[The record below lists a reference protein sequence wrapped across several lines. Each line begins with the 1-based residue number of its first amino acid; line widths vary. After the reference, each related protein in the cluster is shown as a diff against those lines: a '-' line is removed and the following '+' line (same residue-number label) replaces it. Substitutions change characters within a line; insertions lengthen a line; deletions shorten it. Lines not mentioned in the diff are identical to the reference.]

1 MNLSITVVLH
11 FLLFLDYLLILTR
24 FVYIPIIKN
33 VRVFLVIL
41 IFTLFRDTI
50 TYTYL
55 LFMTFK
61 FVCLTTMYIKIKVEL
76 QNSRTVTKLNFNTF
90 FQFNHREQTFL
101 SRVKPK
107 NKYTRSIQLS
117 TKTSI
122 LLVKNYFTSASPPPR
137 KRKKI
142 LSIRVTISHLQSNA
156 KECSVA
162 SVRSKII
169 SILKSDIKMTF
180 RRITC
185 LVKN

>member
-1 MNLSITVVLH
+1 
-11 FLLFLDYLLILTR
+11 
-24 FVYIPIIKN
+24 
-33 VRVFLVIL
+33 
-41 IFTLFRDTI
+41 
-50 TYTYL
+50 
-55 LFMTFK
+55 MTFK

-76 QNSRTVTKLNFNTF
+76 QNSGTVTKLNFNTF

-107 NKYTRSIQLS
+107 NKYTRSIQLT

-122 LLVKNYFTSASPPPR
+122 LLVKNYFTSASPPPSR